1 MNPPA
6 AHPSPA
12 HTSTPT
18 RSLLSR
24 LKSPLQSKTRNFT
37 EFYIQA
43 DDPHRRYTPGD
54 VITGSVILK
63 VLKPFRVTHLVVSL
77 HGYVQVFKN
86 PNSPGDGLRSY
97 SSTIALGKGKKGGS
111 YFGNGFASLFEDEY
125 VCCGEGRLAEGVYH
139 FNFELEFPSKGL
151 PSSIDFERGTVS
163 YMLTSTLTRPT
174 TISPT
179 TSCDTK
185 VYLIETID
193 IAPIHD
199 PKPRTITLEA
209 VSRGSR
215 KKRSVKTVASTFKSP
230 PKSSD
235 TSEPA
240 RNSRVSELGSVT
252 EESDT
257 PESPSPS
264 DVSFDSQLSSGGG
277 TEYGVRSVAT
287 ADSATVCGSKLSL
300 RGKSITAKIE
310 IAKGGFLRGDNIPVK
325 ISVEH
330 TKHIKSVR
338 GIIVTLYRQ
347 ARVDM
352 HPALPV
358 APHSK
363 GDKTKSEDYYP
374 KSRTGLG
381 GLSLSSA
388 GSSHLFRKDLS
399 QSYAPLYVDPKTLTA
414 EVKCSVRVPDEAF
427 PTISSVPGAMI
438 SFKYYVEVV
447 VDLQGKLTGLDK
459 YFSNSGLLS
468 VPNMYGN
475 TPEMGRAEDANGSIF
490 AAWGGNFID
499 TESIR
504 RDKSVVCSVFEVVI
518 GTKDSDRNGK
528 RRQQAPPEVEPS
540 VVQDPIQNTHHIPLA
555 AGDPRYYP
563 SLEEQEYYGYEHQ
576 DHYYGN
582 YAPGEGYQEGD
593 YHDGQYYD
601 EYDDMLRTSHFP
613 PPNPEQEE
621 ELPEKE
627 RLRRAEAR
635 LLPSQPPEAP
645 GTSAQASHIIPP
657 SAPAIPEDDAPYHPS
672 PQHRNYEDDNIPG
685 RSNLSGPPM
694 PSTPSTVIAAPQSN
708 SQLAPSYSPP
718 SLNSAHHPH
727 TEDKQELQRRR
738 LEMERSDP
746 NDVPDDMGEAS
757 RSPHPVV
764 APSAPVLDEED
775 LGQQAGHSDLPRY
788 ER

>member
-1 MNPPA
+1 M
-6 AHPSPA
+6 
-12 HTSTPT
+12 
-18 RSLLSR
+18 
-24 LKSPLQSKTRNFT
+24 
-37 EFYIQA
+37 
-43 DDPHRRYTPGD
+43 
-54 VITGSVILK
+54 TGSVILK
-63 VLKPFRVTHLVVSL
+63 VLKPFRVTHLVVCL

-86 PNSPGDGLRSY
+86 PNSPGDGFRSY
-97 SSTIALGKGKKGGS
+97 SSTIALGKGKKSAS

-125 VCCGEGRLAEGVYH
+125 
-139 FNFELEFPSKGL
+139 
-151 PSSIDFERGTVS
+151 FERGTVS

-209 VSRGSR
+209 VSRGGR
-215 KKRSVKTVASTFKSP
+215 KKRSVKTVTSTFKSP
-230 PKSSD
+230 QKSSD
-235 TSEPA
+235 SSEPA
-240 RNSRVSELGSVT
+240 RNSRVSELGSVAG
-252 EESDT
+252 ESDT
-257 PESPSPS
+257 PDSPSPS
-264 DVSFDSQLSSGGG
+264 DISFDSQLSSGAG

-287 ADSATVCGSKLSL
+287 ADSATVVGSKISL
-300 RGKSITAKIE
+300 RGKSITARIE
-310 IAKGGFLRGDNIPVK
+310 ISKGGFLRGDNIPVK

-414 EVKCSVRVPDEAF
+414 EVKCSVRVPDDAF

-438 SFKYYVEVV
+438 SFRYYVEVV

-468 VPNMYGN
+468 VPNLYGT
-475 TPEMGRAEDANGSIF
+475 TPEMGRAEDANGSVF

-528 RRQQAPPEVEPS
+528 KRQQPPPEPEPS
-540 VVQDPIQNTHHIPLA
+540 VAQDPSHNTQDIPLA
-555 AGDPRYYP
+555 PGDPRYYP

-582 YAPGEGYQEGD
+582 HTEGDGYQEGD
-593 YHDGQYYD
+593 YHDDQYHYN
-601 EYDDMLRTSHFP
+601 EYDDTLRPSHFH
-613 PPNPEQEE
+613 PPNHVPEED
-621 ELPEKE
+621 LPEKE

-645 GTSAQASHIIPP
+645 GTSAQASHTIPP
-657 SAPAIPEDDAPYHPS
+657 SAPVIPDDDAPYHPS
-672 PQHRNYEDDNIPG
+672 PQHQHCEDDDTRTIPG
-685 RSNLSGPPM
+685 RSNLSSTPI
-694 PSTPSTVIAAPQSN
+694 PSTPSTVIAAPQSH
-708 SQLAPSYSPP
+708 SQAVPSYSPP
-718 SLNSAHHPH
+718 SNPTHRPHP
-727 TEDKQELQRRR
+727 EDKQELQRRR
-738 LEMERSDP
+738 LQMERSNP
-746 NDVPDDMGEAS
+746 NDVPDDVGEAS
-757 RSPHPVV
+757 RPAQPVI

-775 LGQQAGHSDLPRY
+775 LGQQGGQSDLPRY